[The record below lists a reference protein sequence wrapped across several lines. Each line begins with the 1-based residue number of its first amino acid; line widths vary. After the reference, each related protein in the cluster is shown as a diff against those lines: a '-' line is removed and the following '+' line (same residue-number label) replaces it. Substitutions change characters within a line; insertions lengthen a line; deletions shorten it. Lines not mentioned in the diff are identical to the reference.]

1 MHPNDPLVREIA
13 RNLDDAIHRLNQDLE
28 RVEIWTAALGAF
40 LEPVPDYDSVHHEFL
55 LPHTESGRAKS
66 AQQAKKHPPQEL
78 DVRSPER

>member
-1 MHPNDPLVREIA
+1 MHPKDPLVREIA

-55 LPHTESGRAKS
+55 LPRAESGPNGGGAASEKRPAKGRFLH
-66 AQQAKKHPPQEL
+66 A
-78 DVRSPER
+78 PES

>member
-28 RVEIWTAALGAF
+28 RVEIWTAALSAF

-55 LPHTESGRAKS
+55 LPRAEAGANGESAAGEKRPAKRLHLRA
-66 AQQAKKHPPQEL
+66 
-78 DVRSPER
+78 PER